1 MKLDKKNNN
10 VELLS
15 NLGFDVT
22 EYNYDLNNSENL
34 FDDNFEH
41 DITTNLDAEL
51 VGESVFGITALKS
64 YINSIS
70 KIPLL
75 SAKEEKE
82 LAKRVFEKDKEA
94 RQEMLSSNLR
104 LVVSIAKKY
113 RNARFTLLDLIQEGN
128 IGLMK
133 AVEKFDYTKGF
144 RFSTYATW
152 WIKQSI
158 SRAIANNE
166 REIRYPLHIVEIINK
181 VKRAS
186 VSLFNEF
193 SREATIKEISDKTN
207 VPVNKIIEVQK
218 LARDTISM
226 STPVFDDNHQTI
238 GETIQDIEIN
248 GDGQNNNDYKFFVED
263 IGNLISILSTREQ
276 EVISMRYGLLD
287 GESKSLSGIGRE
299 LNITRETVRQIEK
312 RSLNKLKE
320 KAVQMKLVDYIK

>member
-1 MKLDKKNNN
+1 MKLNNKDNN

-15 NLGFDVT
+15 SIGFDVT
-22 EYNYDLNNSENL
+22 EYSYQINNENL
-34 FDDNFEH
+34 FDNDFEV
-41 DITTNLDAEL
+41 DVTENIDLEL
-51 VGESVFGITALKS
+51 KGETIFGITALKS

-82 LAKRVFEKDKEA
+82 LAKKVFNNDKDA
-94 RQEMLSSNLR
+94 RQQMLTSNLR

-113 RNARFTLLDLIQEGN
+113 RNARLSLLDLIQEGN

-166 REIRYPLHIVEIINK
+166 REIRYPLHVVEIINK

-186 VSLFNEF
+186 VLLFNEVK
-193 SREATIKEISDKTN
+193 REPTIKEISDKIN
-207 VPVNKIIEVQK
+207 IPVEKIIEIQK
-218 LARDTISM
+218 LSRDTISM
-226 STPVFDDNHQTI
+226 STPVFDDNNQTI
-238 GETIQDIEIN
+238 AETLQDFQVDGE
-248 GDGQNNNDYKFFVED
+248 GQNNFDYKFFVED
-263 IGNLISILSTREQ
+263 IGKLISILSTREQ

-299 LNITRETVRQIEK
+299 LSITRETVRQIEK

-320 KAVQMKLVDYIK
+320 KAIEMNIIDYIS

>member
-1 MKLDKKNNN
+1 
-10 VELLS
+10 
-15 NLGFDVT
+15 
-22 EYNYDLNNSENL
+22 
-34 FDDNFEH
+34 
-41 DITTNLDAEL
+41 
-51 VGESVFGITALKS
+51 
-64 YINSIS
+64 
-70 KIPLL
+70 
-75 SAKEEKE
+75 
-82 LAKRVFEKDKEA
+82 
-94 RQEMLSSNLR
+94 
-104 LVVSIAKKY
+104 
-113 RNARFTLLDLIQEGN
+113 
-128 IGLMK
+128 MK